1 MSKPI
6 LKFVWKS
13 KETRIVKKSCEK
25 ENRESKFNPY
35 QRQCDIGE
43 GIAHES
49 MQQKRKFINIST
61 QMCQFYFWQKY

>member
-43 GIAHES
+43 GIAQWNKRES
-49 MQQKRKFINIST
+49 S
-61 QMCQFYFWQKY
+61 